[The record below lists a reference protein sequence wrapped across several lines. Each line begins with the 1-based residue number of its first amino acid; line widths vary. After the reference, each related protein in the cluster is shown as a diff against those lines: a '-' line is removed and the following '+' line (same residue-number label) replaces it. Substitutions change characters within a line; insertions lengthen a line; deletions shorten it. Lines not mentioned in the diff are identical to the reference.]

1 MQIDIEGLL
10 KEHGERFNLR
20 VPELHVQEGECI
32 GLVGNNGA
40 GKTTFIRQL
49 LDLDQPTAGTIRIDG
64 HLVASSVAWRGET
77 ASFLDRSFLLDFLT
91 PLEFWQYVG
100 GLYGRTPEEVETFIP
115 FFQGFI
121 DPTVIGRKAPYI
133 RDLSLGNQKKVG
145 IVASLIA
152 APRLLVLD
160 EPFANLDPG
169 SQLRLRQL
177 LQQQSRDLGNT
188 LLVSSHD
195 LHHVTEV
202 CTRILLIENGRIVR
216 DVPTSSASLN
226 ELEDYFAQV
235 M

>member
-1 MQIDIEGLL
+1 MRIDIEGLH
-10 KEHGERFNLR
+10 KQNGDRFHLR
-20 VPELHVQEGECI
+20 VPALTIWEGECV

-49 LDLDQPTAGTIRIDG
+49 LDLDVPTDG
-64 HLVASSVAWRGET
+64 VVKIGGAPVATTSGWRADT

-91 PLEFWQYVG
+91 PFEFWQYVG
-100 GLYGRTPEEVETFIP
+100 SLYGRTAEEVEAFLP
-115 FFQGFI
+115 FFQGFL
-121 DPTVIGRKAPYI
+121 DASVAQRKAPYI

-145 IVASLIA
+145 IVAALLA

-169 SQLRLRQL
+169 SQLRLRNL

-202 CTRILLIENGRIVR
+202 CSRIVLIEDGTIVR
-216 DVPTSSASLN
+216 DVPTSEASLH
-226 ELEDYFAQV
+226 ELETYFSA
-235 M
+235 